1 MPLSFPSNPTL
12 NQTYSYSGRTW
23 IWNGSVWQSVG
34 TTVAVGPA
42 GAQGTAGSNGAQGL
56 QGPNAAIT
64 FSDTPPMSPLLGDR
78 WTDSTTGSGYTY
90 IYDGNNYSWV
100 ELSASGFAGLQ
111 GPQGIQGV
119 SAVGTQGLTGTQGA
133 LGLQGVQGT
142 NGDTGVIG
150 PVGTQGLQGLQG
162 GGFNQAQGT
171 QGLQGSAGPTG
182 IQGLD
187 GIQGPYGPTGLQGGN
202 GPQGVQGIQGT
213 YPTTGS
219 VTFSNTNFTGTTT
232 VAQLLESAYV
242 NQSALNG
249 FTNYYVQQYS
259 SVTLYA
265 ASATGNWT
273 FNIAGN
279 TTVPLD
285 SMMAVGQ
292 SLTVTMLTTQGA
304 SAFYQSAFQID
315 NVAVTPKWIN
325 GSAPASGN
333 TNSLDVYAY
342 TIIKT
347 ASATWTVIA
356 SKTRYA

>member
-171 QGLQGSAGPTG
+171 QGLQGLVGQG
-182 IQGLD
+182 IQGTD
-187 GIQGPYGPTGLQGGN
+187 GIQGPYGPTGLQGNN
-202 GPQGVQGIQGT
+202 GPQGVQGVQGT
-213 YPTTGS
+213 YPTTVGI
-219 VTFSNTNFTGTTT
+219 TFSNTTFTGTTT
-232 VAQLLESAYV
+232 VAQLLEAATV
-242 NQSALNG
+242 NQSPLNG
-249 FTNYYVQQYS
+249 YTNYYVQQS
-259 SVTLYA
+259 GSVTLYA

-273 FNIAGN
+273 FNITANGA
-279 TTVPLD
+279 VLLD
-285 SMMAVGQ
+285 SMIAVGQ
-292 SLTVTMLTTQGA
+292 SLTLSLLTTQGA

-315 NVAVTPKWIN
+315 GVPVTPKWIS
-325 GSAPASGN
+325 GTAPSSGN
-333 TNSLDVYAY
+333 ANSLDVYSY
-342 TIIKT
+342 TVIKT
-347 ASATWTVIA
+347 AAATWTVLA
-356 SKTRYA
+356 GRTRYA

>member
-34 TTVAVGPA
+34 TTVSVGA
-42 GAQGTAGSNGAQGL
+42 TGAQGVAGSNGAQGI

-64 FSDTPPMSPLLGDR
+64 FSDTPPSSPLLGDR
-78 WTDSTTGSGYTY
+78 WTDSATGSGYTW
-90 IYDGNNYSWV
+90 IYDGNNFAWV
-100 ELSASGFAGLQ
+100 ELSASGYSGLQ
-111 GPQGIQGV
+111 GTQGIQGV
-119 SAVGTQGLTGTQGA
+119 SAVGTQGLTGIQGA

-142 NGDTGVIG
+142 IGNTGVIG

-171 QGLQGSAGPTG
+171 QGLQGFAGPTG

-187 GIQGPYGPTGLQGGN
+187 GIQGPYGPYGLQGNN
-202 GPQGVQGIQGT
+202 GPQGVQGLQGS
-213 YPTTGS
+213 YPTTVG
-219 VTFSNTNFTGTTT
+219 VTFSNTTFTGTTT
-232 VAQLLESAYV
+232 VAQLLEAAYI
-242 NQSALNG
+242 NQSAING
-249 FTNYYVQQYS
+249 FTNYYVQQYG

-265 ASATGNWT
+265 AAATGNWT

-292 SLTVTMLTTQGA
+292 SISLTMLTTQGA
-304 SAFYQSAFQID
+304 SAFYQTAFQID
-315 NVAVTPKWIN
+315 AVAVTPKWLS
-325 GSAPASGN
+325 GTAPTAGN
-333 TNSLDVYAY
+333 TNSLDVYSY
-342 TIIKT
+342 SIVKT

-356 SKTRYA
+356 SRSKYA